1 MQRRIADGLSSLHV
15 LVLGCAYLGNART
28 AEDVALELGLDVREI
43 LRVCAELEAAG
54 YLAWTPPR

>member
-1 MQRRIADGLSSLHV
+1 MQRRIADGLSSLHI
-15 LVLGCAYLGNART
+15 LVLGFAYLGHARS